1 MHSGNN
7 ALRPVPTGKGA
18 AILGCA
24 GTVLQAEERRFFAQ
38 ADPFGFILFSRNLET
53 PDQVR
58 RLCRDLREVV
68 GRDAPILI
76 DQEGGRVQRLR
87 APLAR
92 DWTPP
97 LDFAAVAG
105 PRAAEAMRLRYA
117 IIAAEL
123 RALGIDSNCAPM
135 IDIARPDTHA
145 FLRNRCYGETLN
157 TVVTLGRAV
166 AEGTLAGGCLPV
178 VKHIPGHG
186 LAQLDSHLDL
196 PRITADRATLQA
208 QDFAAFRALRDLP
221 MGMTA
226 HLVYEAYDEA
236 PATISP
242 LMMALIRGEIG
253 FGGLIMTDDISMQ
266 ALSGSVADRGAAA
279 QKAGCDV
286 ILHCN
291 GELAEMR
298 ALMGALTPLA
308 GLARDRAV
316 DALAARP
323 DAMTV
328 DIETLSVKLDALLE
342 DVA

>member
-1 MHSGNN
+1 MHPVNN
-7 ALRPVPTGKGA
+7 ALNKVATGKGA

-24 GTVLQAEERRFFAQ
+24 GTELLEDERRFFAQ
-38 ADPFGFILFSRNLET
+38 SDPFGFILFARNLET
-53 PDQVR
+53 PDQIR
-58 RLCRDLREVV
+58 RLCQDLRSAV
-68 GRDAPILI
+68 GRNAPILI

-87 APLAR
+87 PPLAR
-92 DWTPP
+92 EWTPP
-97 LDFAAVAG
+97 LDFAVRAG

-123 RALGIDSNCAPM
+123 RSLGIDSNCAPM
-135 IDIARPDTHA
+135 VDIARADTHA
-145 FLRNRCYGETLN
+145 FLRNRCYGETLEA
-157 TVVTLGRAV
+157 VAALGRAV
-166 AEGTLAGGCLPV
+166 ADGTLAGGCLPV

-186 LAQLDSHLDL
+186 LAQQDSHLDL
-196 PRITADRATLQA
+196 PRIRADRATLQA

-221 MGMTA
+221 IGMTA
-226 HLVYEAYDEA
+226 HLVYEAFDEA

-266 ALSGSVADRGAAA
+266 ALSGTVAERGIAA
-279 QKAGCDV
+279 QNAGCDV

-291 GELAEMR
+291 GEIDEMR
-298 ALMGALTPLA
+298 PLMEALSPLKALA
-308 GLARDRAV
+308 KVRAV

-323 DAMTV
+323 DTPTV
-328 DIETLSVKLDALLE
+328 DIEALDAKLAALFR

>member
-1 MHSGNN
+1 MHP
-7 ALRPVPTGKGA
+7 RIYPVSSASIGKGA

-24 GTVLQAEERRFFAQ
+24 GTELGAEERRFFAK

-58 RLCRDLREVV
+58 RLCRDLREAV
-68 GRDAPILI
+68 GREAPILI

-87 APLAR
+87 PPLATQ
-92 DWTPP
+92 WTPP
-97 LDFAAVAG
+97 LEFVAAAG
-105 PRAAEAMRLRYA
+105 PRAEEAMRLRYA

-123 RALGIDSNCAPM
+123 RGLGIDSNCAPM
-135 IDIARPDTHA
+135 VDIARPQTHA
-145 FLRNRCYGETLN
+145 FLRTRCYGDTLEA
-157 TVVTLGRAV
+157 VVRLGRAV
-166 AEGTLAGGCLPV
+166 ADGTLAGGCLPV

-186 LAQLDSHLDL
+186 LAQMDSHLDL
-196 PRITADRATLQA
+196 PRISADRDSLVAH
-208 QDFAAFRALRDLP
+208 DFAAFRALNDLP

-226 HLVYEAYDEA
+226 HLVYEAFDTV

-266 ALSGSVADRGAAA
+266 ALSGSVAERGVAA
-279 QKAGCDV
+279 QYAGCDV
-286 ILHCN
+286 VLHCN
-291 GELAEMR
+291 GDLEEMRSLMDALLPLTGLAESR
-298 ALMGALTPLA
+298 AG
-308 GLARDRAV
+308 

-323 DAMTV
+323 DSSTV
-328 DIETLSVKLDALLE
+328 DIDALSAKLDALFR